1 MAIVCKE
8 VEVEVEV
15 ELDDFDTE
23 DLIEELNSRPGHSNT
38 EYQQVDSAWW
48 DMSTTGIPAEVVL
61 HDLFKDC
68 SGYDF
73 HKLQSFIKN
82 N

>member
-1 MAIVCKE
+1 MATVTI
-8 VEVEVEV
+8 EV

-23 DLIEELNSRPGHSNT
+23 DLVDELRTRPGHLNNNDSDA
-38 EYQQVDSAWW
+38 ESAWW

-82 N
+82 S